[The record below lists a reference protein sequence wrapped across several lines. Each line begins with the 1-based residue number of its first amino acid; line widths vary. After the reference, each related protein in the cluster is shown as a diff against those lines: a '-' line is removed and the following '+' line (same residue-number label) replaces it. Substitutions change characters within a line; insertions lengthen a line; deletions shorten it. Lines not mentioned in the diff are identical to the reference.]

1 MGIRAIYLVMVAACA
16 AKAPAQVGGDDAAT
30 IDAAITDAAPGDAG
44 RDYSTDRTKFFGA
57 SRCAEANVLL
67 CEDFEDG
74 IGSAWTITGTTPVV
88 DGGQYARGAKALHIM
103 QTSNGASY
111 IKEKVTFPVATN
123 SYYGR
128 AFFYFV
134 RLPTTADMPYA
145 HWTIVASTGTTPAN
159 TQAETRLSAQL
170 QSGQNLFGVG
180 TDDSSTGGTGDWT
193 NKDADDGPMAV
204 PLGSWVCLEWWHS
217 GATNE
222 TKFWWDATEHPSMA
236 TTETVH
242 GGNQVNWILPQYA
255 SVWLGWQEYQVPT
268 AMPPPTFDLWVDE
281 IAIDSE
287 RIGCVL

>member
-16 AKAPAQVGGDDAAT
+16 ANAPAQVGGDAPAIDAT
-30 IDAAITDAAPGDAG
+30 IVDAG

-57 SRCAEANVLL
+57 SRCADAHVLL

-88 DGGQYARGAKALHIM
+88 DSGQYARGAKALHIM
-103 QTSNGASY
+103 QPGNGASY
-111 IKEKVTFPVATN
+111 LKEKVTLPDATN

-145 HWTIVASTGTTPAN
+145 HWTILASTGTTPSN
-159 TQAETRLSAQL
+159 TQAETRLSGQL
-170 QSGQNLFGVG
+170 QSGHNHFGVG
-180 TDDSSTGGTGDWT
+180 TDDQSATGTGDWT
-193 NKDADDGPMAV
+193 TSDNDPVGAPLDV
-204 PLGSWVCLEWWHS
+204 PLNSWVCLEWWHS

-222 TKFWWDATEHPSMA
+222 TKFWWDATEHPSLH
-236 TTETVH
+236 TTETMH
-242 GGNQVNWILPQYA
+242 GGNTMPWILPQYA

-281 IAIDSE
+281 IAIDSD